1 LAFRFILELCALIAV
16 GFWGWNQTNSPVN
29 FLFAIGF
36 PIIMAFIWGVFAVQ
50 NDKSRSGKA
59 PIPIPGLNRLL
70 LELILFA
77 IAAWSIYSLEHHKLC
92 LLFGL
97 ATLIH
102 YVLSYDRIVWLL
114 SKKT

>member
-1 LAFRFILELCALIAV
+1 MGYHPLNLAFRFILELCAFVSV

-29 FLFAIGF
+29 FLYAIGF
-36 PIIMAFIWGVFAVQ
+36 PIILAFIWGVFAVQ

-102 YVLSYDRIVWLL
+102 
-114 SKKT
+114 